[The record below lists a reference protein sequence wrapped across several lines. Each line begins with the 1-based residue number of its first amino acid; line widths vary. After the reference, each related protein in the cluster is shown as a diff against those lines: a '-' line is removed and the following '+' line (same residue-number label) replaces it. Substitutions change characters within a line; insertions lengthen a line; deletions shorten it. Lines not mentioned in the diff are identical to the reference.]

1 MCKSAASNPRLGS
14 FNRPFRGR
22 PPSWTC
28 VLLSGVS
35 ALFFSAVGAEAAA
48 SAKPAPPPL
57 AAHHRLD
64 ATLDVANSAISV
76 TDCIQIHPAL
86 VKPEGTTVE
95 LRLHAGLVPK
105 IEGATMKVIRGIPDK
120 AFHPS
125 DIAGA
130 RVPLNRLRITLPPGS
145 DQFTLRYSGSIAH
158 ETQQVAQ
165 EHQRSFQQ
173 TPGLIS
179 SKGVYL
185 ARSSYWV
192 PDFNGELVS
201 FELRVNGLPP
211 GWKAVSE
218 GTRLNHGQDEA
229 GRAFVEWGTTS
240 PVDDIHLVAGPWT
253 VRERNISG
261 VDVRTYLRSD
271 DAALSERYL
280 EVTGQYLKMYEEL
293 IGTYPWAS
301 FSLVENFWETGYGMP
316 GFTLL
321 GPRVIRFPFILH
333 SSYPHELLHNWWGNG
348 VYLPST
354 GNNWAEGLTAYL
366 ADHLVAEQRRQ
377 GAQYRRTILS
387 KYQNFVTPQTDFPL
401 RQFSGRNSPATE
413 AVGYGKWLMVLHMLR
428 KTLGDDVFTQ
438 VLRTFYGRYRFKRA
452 TFADFQTVAERVS
465 HRDLGPFFERWVDDK
480 GQPTLRWSDA
490 QVTRTGR
497 GPKRQHQLRLTLEQS
512 GRPFPV
518 AVPVFVHLAD
528 GTVQAFDVSMKER
541 TATLSAN
548 FSSPVARIEIDPRYE
563 VFRRLLDGEVP
574 PTLSRALG
582 AERMTIVTPT
592 FGSKIEIAAWKE
604 FATKICSEK
613 GAQKECRLVADAD
626 VKALPKTGAVWV
638 LGYGNR
644 LRGAAQGVSTYGGSI
659 DDTHFT
665 AGGSK
670 VENARNAV
678 VIAVD
683 QPAGGP
689 NDALVFVGAANV
701 ASIAGL
707 ARKVP
712 HYGKYSYLAFEG
724 EEPQNNLK
732 GIWRNDAS
740 PMTIV
745 VDKSVTELSR
755 IPPSPPLRKL
765 PPPFD
770 ADPLLATVAELASEK
785 YEGRGAGSAGLKAA
799 SAFVVERFRAMGLS
813 PGSGANSAYSINFRV
828 DSSPVGRLA
837 GATLSARLEGK
848 NKALAPVLVTAH
860 LDHLGRGTFGAK
872 PAHRGKLHP
881 GANDNASGVA
891 VLLAVAQAMKN
902 AAPPLRPVEFV
913 IFAAEEVGLLDST
926 AYVSA
931 LLKEKG
937 AKRPMAVLNL
947 DAVGRQ
953 QTDGFTIFGG
963 DSASEWVHIF
973 MGIGFT
979 TGVGAT
985 LSRQEVMASD
995 HKPFVD
1001 AGIPAVHIFGAPAPE
1016 IHTPMDTVDE
1026 IDPRALVDAAVLTRE
1041 AANYL
1046 AGRNEP
1052 LTASGAK
1059 KADGTKDRSPLQRR
1073 ATLGTV
1079 PDYRFGGPGVRI
1091 HAVTSNSPA
1100 AKVGLQKGDII
1111 VAIDRRPLRTLRQM
1125 TYALARR
1132 KPGDKVT
1139 LKIRRGEKVFDVS
1152 AILVSR

>member
-1 MCKSAASNPRLGS
+1 MRGSMTRESAIKKCSVGM
-14 FNRPFRGR
+14 RPA
-22 PPSWTC
+22 W
-28 VLLSGVS
+28 
-35 ALFFSAVGAEAAA
+35 SAVACVFATALTLSPTADAANVE
-48 SAKPAPPPL
+48 SAPPL
-57 AAHHRLD
+57 AAHHRID
-64 ATLDVANSAISV
+64 ATLDVDAGSISV
-76 TDCIQIHPAL
+76 TDRIQIHPAL
-86 VKPEGTTVE
+86 VKPNGTSIE

-125 DIAGA
+125 DIAGV
-130 RVPLNRLRITLPPGS
+130 RVPLNRLRIELPPGS
-145 DQFTLRYSGSIAH
+145 DQFTLRYAGSIVH
-158 ETQQVAQ
+158 KTEQVAQ

-179 SKGVYL
+179 AEGVYL
-185 ARSSYWV
+185 ARSSHWV

-201 FELRVNGLPP
+201 FELRVGGLPK
-211 GWKAVSE
+211 GWTAVSE
-218 GTRLNHGQDEA
+218 GTRLTSGEDEA
-229 GRAFVEWGTTS
+229 GKPFVEWGTTS

-253 VRERNISG
+253 ISERNISG
-261 VDVRTYLRSD
+261 VDVRTYLRTD
-271 DAALSERYL
+271 DAALAERYL

-293 IGTYPWAS
+293 IGAYPWAS

-348 VYLPST
+348 VYLPLT

-387 KYQNFVTPQTDFPL
+387 KYQSFVTPKSDFPL
-401 RQFSGRNSPATE
+401 RQFSGRNSPASE
-413 AVGYGKWLMVLHMLR
+413 AVGYGKWMMVLHMLR
-428 KTLGDDVFTQ
+428 RSLGDDVFTQ
-438 VLRTFYGRYRFKRA
+438 VLRTFYGRYQFSRA

-465 HRDLGPFFERWVDDK
+465 HRDLGPFFQRWVSEK

-490 QVTRTGR
+490 QVRRVGTGASA
-497 GPKRQHQLRLTLEQS
+497 KHHLRLTLEQD
-512 GRPFPV
+512 GRPFPMT
-518 AVPVFVHLAD
+518 VPIFVRLVD
-528 GTVQAFDVSMKER
+528 GTVESFDVQMREK
-541 TATLSAN
+541 TATLSAT

-574 PTLSRALG
+574 PTLARALG
-582 AERMTIVTPT
+582 AERMTLVTPS
-592 FGSKIEIAAWKE
+592 FGSKIENAAWKE
-604 FATKICSEK
+604 FAAKICSEK
-613 GAQKECRLVADAD
+613 GGQKECRVVVDKDLQ
-626 VKALPKTGAVWV
+626 ALPASGAVWV

-644 LRGAAQGVSTYGGSI
+644 LRGAAQGVSTYGAAI

-665 AGGSK
+665 VGGSK
-670 VENARNAV
+670 VENGRHAIV
-678 VIAVD
+678 LAVD

-689 NDALVFVGAANV
+689 DDALVFVGAANV

-732 GIWRNDAS
+732 GTWRNDGS

-745 VDKSVTELSR
+745 VDKGATDLGR
-755 IPPSPPLRKL
+755 IPPSAPLRKL

-785 YEGRGAGSAGLKAA
+785 YEGRGAGTPGLKAA
-799 SAFVVERFRAMGLS
+799 SAYVVERFSAMGLS
-813 PGSGANSAYSINFRV
+813 PGTGANKKFEISFNL
-828 DSSPVGRLA
+828 DKSPVGRIA
-837 GATLSARLEGK
+837 VTTLSGRIEGK
-848 NKALAPVLVTAH
+848 DPSLAPLLVTAH
-860 LDHLGRGTFGAK
+860 LDHLGKGTFGAK
-872 PAHRGKLHP
+872 PAHRGKVHL

-902 AAPPLRPVEFV
+902 AGPALRPVEFV
-913 IFAAEEVGLLDST
+913 IFTAEEAGLLDSS
-926 AYVSA
+926 AYVA
-931 LLKEKG
+931 AMLKRKG
-937 AKRPMAVLNL
+937 GQRPMAVLNL

-963 DSASEWVHIF
+963 SSATEWVHIF

-985 LSRQEVMASD
+985 LSNQEVMASD
-995 HKPFVD
+995 HKPFLD
-1001 AGIPAVHIFGAPAPE
+1001 AGIPAVHIFGAPAPQ
-1016 IHTPMDTVDE
+1016 IHTPFDTVDE

-1041 AANYL
+1041 AAAYL
-1046 AGRNEP
+1046 ANRKEP
-1052 LTASGAK
+1052 LTARGAK
-1059 KADGTKDRSPLQRR
+1059 PSTKEAEGSPMQRR

-1100 AKVGLQKGDII
+1100 AKAGLAAGDII
-1111 VAIDRRPLRTLRQM
+1111 VSIDQRPLRTLRQM

-1132 KPGDKVT
+1132 QPGDQVK
-1139 LKIRRGEKVFDVS
+1139 LKIRRGDQVFETT
-1152 AILVSR
+1152 ATLVRR